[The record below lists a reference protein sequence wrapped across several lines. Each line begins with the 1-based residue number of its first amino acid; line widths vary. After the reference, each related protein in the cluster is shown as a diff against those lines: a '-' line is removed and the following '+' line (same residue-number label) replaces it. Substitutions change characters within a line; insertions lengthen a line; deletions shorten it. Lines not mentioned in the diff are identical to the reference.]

1 MKLSKTKSRLTQSAF
16 FEVVF
21 RPFKQGTV
29 QSFNG
34 QQSFVKSNCER
45 SCCTVNSRRKG
56 KVPFFV
62 TLFVKGV
69 LHCTT
74 RLTEQVWNILSSDNA
89 KGIVSRYRTEI
100 QFSSNSERVRCTA
113 NSRRKG
119 KIHFAVPFLQSS
131 FTLHY
136 TAKKTIREVLHMQ
149 EMFSFNTRQLKV
161 IAPKMLFQKA
171 LASC

>member
-1 MKLSKTKSRLTQSAF
+1 MTTEKPLRLIEIKQNKKQTYAVCFF

-29 QSFNG
+29 QSFKEH
-34 QQSFVKSNCER
+34 QSTVKNNCELF
-45 SCCTVNSRRKG
+45 CCTV
-56 KVPFFV
+56 
-62 TLFVKGV
+62 
-69 LHCTT
+69 
-74 RLTEQVWNILSSDNA
+74 
-89 KGIVSRYRTEI
+89 
-100 QFSSNSERVRCTA
+100 

-149 EMFSFNTRQLKV
+149 EMFSFNTMQFKLLPPKCFSKSTCKLLKIDQV
-161 IAPKMLFQKA
+161 
-171 LASC
+171 SCRSVSKSCYRVQVFGTLR

>member
-34 QQSFVKSNCER
+34 QQSFVKSNCEH
-45 SCCTVNSRRKG
+45 SCCTV
-56 KVPFFV
+56 
-62 TLFVKGV
+62 
-69 LHCTT
+69 
-74 RLTEQVWNILSSDNA
+74 
-89 KGIVSRYRTEI
+89 
-100 QFSSNSERVRCTA
+100 

-149 EMFSFNTRQLKV
+149 EMFSFNTMQFKLLPQKCFSKSTCKLLKIDQVSCRSVSKSCYRVQVFGTLRENHLTPVTQRCRQASAKYCR
-161 IAPKMLFQKA
+161 PPRLF
-171 LASC
+171 C